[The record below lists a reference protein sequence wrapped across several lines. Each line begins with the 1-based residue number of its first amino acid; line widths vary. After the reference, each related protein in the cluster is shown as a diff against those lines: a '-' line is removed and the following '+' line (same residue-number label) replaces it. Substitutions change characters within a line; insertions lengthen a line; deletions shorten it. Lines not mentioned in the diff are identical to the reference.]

1 MPTHHESHADEI
13 LGIIEQHRVARR
25 EGNRDQMDEVA
36 LRLTR
41 CQPLTLHGCVA
52 LLNYFA
58 SNPEGI
64 FPAEADDGVPFAQAL
79 ARNVALG
86 IEYRRSTLRRG

>member
-1 MPTHHESHADEI
+1 MAHESLREEI
-13 LGIIEQHRVARR
+13 LGIIEQHRAALR
-25 EGNRDQMDEVA
+25 EGNRDKMDEIA

-41 CQPLTLHGCVA
+41 CQPLTLHGCTA

-58 SNPEGI
+58 SSPEGT
-64 FPAEADDGVPFAQAL
+64 FPAEADDGAPFAQAL

>member
-1 MPTHHESHADEI
+1 MATQHDWDEI
-13 LGIIEQHRVARR
+13 LGIIEQHRVALR
-25 EGNRDQMDEVA
+25 EGNRDQMDEIA

-41 CQPLTLHGCVA
+41 CRPLTLHGCAA

-58 SNPEGI
+58 SSPEGT
-64 FPAEADDGVPFAQAL
+64 FSAEADDGAPFAQAL

-86 IEYRRSTLRRG
+86 IEYRRGTLRRG